1 MHTDHP
7 FTEKQDVFQLPDF
20 AAGPY
25 SVICDFDGTV
35 TPFDVTDAIGK
46 GFSCLEL
53 EWHKPGVR
61 KNYKSEKSAGQVRA
75 CTNRRGWTSLTGI
88 LKAVQDPRYPYASGP
103 SSGPVDGA
111 VPLNKRFDTTIRR
124 KVDQQVFQRGN
135 TCGLPARQV
144 VKDY

>member
-1 MHTDHP
+1 MKHSPAQAKAGAGAQARNETLMR
-7 FTEKQDVFQLPDF
+7 QLNPKRG
-20 AAGPY
+20 AETRWWRGIHAGQQQ
-25 SVICDFDGTV
+25 
-35 TPFDVTDAIGK
+35 
-46 GFSCLEL
+46 L
-53 EWHKPGVR
+53 EWHKLGVR
-61 KNYKSEKSAGQVRA
+61 KNYKSEKGAGQVRA

-124 KVDQQVFQRGN
+124 KVDPQVFQRGN